1 MQYKRLR
8 LTMLVQMLKCFAN
21 FAVTQTTHMST
32 LLSNWIKHYHS
43 TQSNMIMNAINV
55 QNISLYTC

>member
-1 MQYKRLR
+1 
-8 LTMLVQMLKCFAN
+8 MLVQMLKCFAN